1 MMTRTYPV
9 LKQNMEQSSG
19 KHSLLRD
26 FGRFTNIEGI
36 NNAGR
41 AATRWGEISG

>member
-1 MMTRTYPV
+1 MMMRTYPV

-41 AATRWGEISG
+41 AATRLVETSG

>member
-9 LKQNMEQSSG
+9 LKQNMAESSG
-19 KHSLLRD
+19 KQSLLRD

-41 AATRWGEISG
+41 AATRWVAISV